1 MEQTNDKKGSGQM
14 DDLDRLLTKLSLADS
29 HSERMVIEDQI
40 RFLFT
45 EQVSS
50 VDQSKPN
57 LEYIPVIENVDQQ
70 VITGI
75 RAIIREE
82 IHKLAFE

>member
-14 DDLDRLLTKLSLADS
+14 DELDRLLTKLSLADS